1 MTREAELEAIDAAIA
16 GGRLHRI
23 TPAEAA
29 AHRAAR
35 EATAAARRRSVDM
48 FFFSA
53 RPPWQ
58 ARASDR

>member
-1 MTREAELEAIDAAIA
+1 MTRDAELEAIDAAIA
-16 GGRLHRI
+16 AGRCHRI

-48 FFFSA
+48 FFFA
-53 RPPWQ
+53 PRPWQ
-58 ARASDR
+58 ARPGSG